1 MAWLLRSSLHR
12 LALVYGFGLL
22 LAFAIVGGVSLWAFD
37 HLLERDIEQAVTMEH
52 QGLMEVF
59 RSDGRTALAETINER
74 SDSPED
80 RGSVYLLIGANGQV
94 LAGRGVELDA
104 PLPKRD
110 EWIRFPSLES
120 PQGDEVLAYAHALS
134 GGGWLV
140 TGHTTGEQGRM
151 RELFLRLG
159 GISLVLLAALTILL
173 VWLLRRS
180 IDHSLITALD
190 TVDRVAA
197 GHLDERVPELP
208 GDDGFARL
216 GRTLNRM
223 LGRFQDLV
231 GGIQSSTDAIAHDL
245 RTPLM
250 RLRARLELLQSC
262 DTEEEKLRE
271 SEAAI
276 TEVDQLVATFN
287 SLLRLSRIEATGG
300 PLMETVDLE
309 EVVLDALDLWQAL
322 AESQGQSLVART
334 VPARITGDR
343 DLLFQMISNLL
354 DNAIKYSGTSGEISL
369 DLTASGDQVVLVVGD
384 HGPGIVAEQRER
396 VFDRFVR
403 LEHHRGTSGSGLG
416 LSGVRAIAIR
426 HGADLRLES
435 ASPGLRV
442 RLQFPIVGDINNRSS
457 VGKVQETGESAICF
471 HRQETGV

>member
-1 MAWLLRSSLHR
+1 MPRFLGSSLHR
-12 LALVYGFGLL
+12 LVLVHGFGLL

-37 HLLERDIEQAVTMEH
+37 HLLERDIEQAVIMEF
-52 QGLMEVF
+52 QDLMDVF
-59 RSDGRTALAETINER
+59 RSDGRSALAETIDER
-74 SDSPED
+74 TQSPDD
-80 RGSVYLLIGANGQV
+80 RGSVYLLIGSDGKLV
-94 LAGRGVELDA
+94 AGGGMKLDA
-104 PLPKRD
+104 PLPVRS
-110 EWIRFPSLES
+110 EWIRFPALD
-120 PQGDEVLAYAHALS
+120 GDEVLAYAHALP

-159 GISLVLLAALTILL
+159 GISLVLLAALTFLL

-180 IDHSLITALD
+180 IDHSLTTALD
-190 TVDRVAA
+190 TVDRVAS

-223 LGRFQDLV
+223 LGRIQDLV

-250 RLRARLELLQSC
+250 RLKARLELVESC
-262 DTEEEKLRE
+262 STEEEKQRE
-271 SEAAI
+271 AEAAI
-276 TEVDQLVATFN
+276 SEVDQLVATFN

-300 PLMETVDLE
+300 PLMEMVELDQ
-309 EVVLDALDLWQAL
+309 VVLDALDLWQAL
-322 AESQGQSLVART
+322 AESQGQNLVAHT

-354 DNAIKYSGTSGEISL
+354 DNAIKYSGSGGPISL
-369 DLTASGDQVVLVVGD
+369 DMTVSGNHVVLSVGD
-384 HGPGIVAEQRER
+384 RGPGIAADQRER

-403 LEHHRGTSGSGLG
+403 LERHRGTAGSGLG
-416 LSGVRAIAIR
+416 LSVVRAIAIR

-442 RLQFPIVGDINNRSS
+442 RIEFPIVGNITKHSFD
-457 VGKVQETGESAICF
+457 GKVGEISQSA
-471 HRQETGV
+471 V